1 MRHSHSLFSR
11 LQAALLELFGGGQ
24 IMVKKMQREQD
35 FWPPTPKE
43 EACDLLDGVIT
54 SLERIWVRDEEFKV
68 SEQMLANEIRE
79 ELEPIFAQLCG

>member
-1 MRHSHSLFSR
+1 MVAH
-11 LQAALLELFGGGQ
+11 QTGQ
-24 IMVKKMQREQD
+24 LY
-35 FWPPTPKE
+35 WPPTPKE
-43 EACDLLDGVIT
+43 EACDRLDGVIT